1 MKDSGFMNNLVVHKN
16 HTDFVPGTGNVTA
29 KWEGRT
35 SELNGGIRKYWG
47 GKWMMRPYIGGGL
60 AFIGAWLEAQTGR
73 FDYVRD
79 SDYGVGLWLNGG
91 FIWTL
96 SESFNI
102 GFDVRVTGSE
112 VTVFDQTR
120 KAGDFHSGLIL
131 GFRW

>member
-47 GKWMMRPYIGGGL
+47 GESMMRPYIGGSL

-79 SDYGVGLWLNGG
+79 SDYGVGSNTQSRWFSLRPDPRFSLVEVSSAGLHENG
-91 FIWTL
+91 
-96 SESFNI
+96 
-102 GFDVRVTGSE
+102 VRS
-112 VTVFDQTR
+112 R
-120 KAGDFHSGLIL
+120 LIL
-131 GFRW
+131 YKC

>member
-1 MKDSGFMNNLVVHKN
+1 
-16 HTDFVPGTGNVTA
+16 
-29 KWEGRT
+29 
-35 SELNGGIRKYWG
+35 
-47 GKWMMRPYIGGGL
+47 MMRPYIGGSL

-102 GFDVRVTGSE
+102 GFDVRVTGAE

-120 KAGDFHSGLIL
+120 KAGGFHSGLIL